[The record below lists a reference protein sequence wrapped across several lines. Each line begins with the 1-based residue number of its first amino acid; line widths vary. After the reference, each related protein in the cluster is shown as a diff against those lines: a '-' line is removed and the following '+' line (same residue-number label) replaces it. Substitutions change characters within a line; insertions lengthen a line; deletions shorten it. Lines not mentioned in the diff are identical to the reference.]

1 MGYCLGAPSLESLY
15 AQDRVSRLGLWSLRN
30 EVPSVPKGSIH
41 RLAQLKSFN
50 ASADPMRTGASR
62 SRRDGIALCLRRKVT
77 CEIVHKSSAPA
88 TDRRGTPIDLLPPE
102 VGSIVDGVW
111 RIVPADERTS
121 GHDGYV
127 EKAVLQYEQNL
138 IWSLEAG
145 ELPRG
150 RNQPTSNGG

>member
-1 MGYCLGAPSLESLY
+1 M
-15 AQDRVSRLGLWSLRN
+15 
-30 EVPSVPKGSIH
+30 PKGPIH
-41 RLAQLKSFN
+41 RLAQLKPFN
-50 ASADPMRTGASR
+50 ASVEPMCGGAPR
-62 SRRDGIALCLRRKVT
+62 SRRDEIALCLRRNVA
-77 CEIVHKSSAPA
+77 CGIVHQGSASA

>member
-1 MGYCLGAPSLESLY
+1 M
-15 AQDRVSRLGLWSLRN
+15 
-30 EVPSVPKGSIH
+30 PKGSIH
-41 RLAQLKSFN
+41 RLTQLKPFN
-50 ASADPMRTGASR
+50 ASADPMHTGAPR
-62 SRRDGIALCLRRKVT
+62 SRRDEIALCLRRKLD
-77 CEIVHKSSAPA
+77 CGFVHKGAAPA
-88 TDRRGTPIDLLPPE
+88 IDRRGTLIDLLPPE
-102 VGSIVDGVW
+102 VGSIVDDVW

-127 EKAVLQYEQNL
+127 DKAVLQYEQNL